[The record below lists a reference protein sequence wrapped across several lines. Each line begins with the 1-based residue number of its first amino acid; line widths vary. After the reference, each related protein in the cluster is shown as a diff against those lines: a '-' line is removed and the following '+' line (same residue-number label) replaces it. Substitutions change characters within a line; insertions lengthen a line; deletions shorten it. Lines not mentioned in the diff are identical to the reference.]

1 MANKD
6 IPVQETDEPSQKKPG
21 DAGVHLP
28 AKEAVELIPPA
39 PPAKP
44 LRLGEKLISLGLLS
58 PDQLDIVLT
67 EQKSSKKLIGAILV
81 EMGFLTESALGEVLA
96 ESSGTKKFDPKATML
111 DSSVVRLI
119 PKEIATRYKIIAVG
133 SRAILCSLP

>member
-44 LRLGEKLISLGLLS
+44 LRLGEKLNGPLAMDLNDIYTINTNLAGLPWISVPCGFNRERLPIGL
-58 PDQLDIVLT
+58 QLQAATLDESRLLRTAHQYQQLT
-67 EQKSSKKLIGAILV
+67 SWHRE
-81 EMGFLTESALGEVLA
+81 
-96 ESSGTKKFDPKATML
+96 
-111 DSSVVRLI
+111 
-119 PKEIATRYKIIAVG
+119 
-133 SRAILCSLP
+133 LPAAH